1 MSKMTFTNSYSFVYN
16 AQKRTY
22 KARTRLEGSVMY
34 PNFCERQKQTN
45 FAVGYKINDLKAI

>member
-1 MSKMTFTNSYSFVYN
+1 MTFTNSYSFVYN